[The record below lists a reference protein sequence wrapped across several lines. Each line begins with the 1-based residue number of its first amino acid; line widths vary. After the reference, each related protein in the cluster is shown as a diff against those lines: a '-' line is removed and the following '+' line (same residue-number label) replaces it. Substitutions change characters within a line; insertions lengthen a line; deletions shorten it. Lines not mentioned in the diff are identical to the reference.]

1 MSLEFSDSPL
11 SATPGGWPIA
21 MLCLCRLI
29 KQMARVL
36 CEAINNMSHSGLLAQ
51 IELLALLTFSTLAY
65 LNHCHN
71 LTRLL
76 PSVPIM
82 LNAPSGMSF
91 ENTHLNTSSRD
102 PLFILLL
109 TSKQKKATTKNS
121 VSQLPASTLVCLLL
135 CFILT
140 GVLKPTS

>member
-29 KQMARVL
+29 KQMACVL

-51 IELLALLTFSTLAY
+51 IELLALLTFSTLTY

-109 TSKQKKATTKNS
+109 TSKQKKATTRKFCS
-121 VSQLPASTLVCLLL
+121 PASRMHSCLS
-135 CFILT
+135 
-140 GVLKPTS
+140 PTVFHPHRRS